1 MPKFRARYLVQ
12 NNFHTAGDILL
23 DAAAE
28 KRDRKTWA
36 FDDEMAA
43 YLAETD
49 GLRAAGQPLSGLKLQ
64 PPASTPYG
72 LTATDEIGSALKGFG
87 SFFTKLVLLILG
99 AVGFLIVLMIVS
111 WPA

>member
-1 MPKFRARYLVQ
+1 MPKFRARYLLQ

-28 KRDRKTWA
+28 KRDLQA
-36 FDDEMAA
+36 LEFEDEMAA

-49 GLRAAGQPLSGLKLQ
+49 KLRAAGRPLSERTLK

-72 LTATDEIGSALKGFG
+72 LTATDEIGSALKGVG

-99 AVGFLIVLMIVS
+99 AVGFLMVLMVMS
-111 WPA
+111 WPG